1 MISLYALVSLALLS
15 LTTAQSDP
23 ALGIEAIEAHFK
35 QAGITPG
42 LFTVFNPIAVLDLT
56 YDGVTGPIPVGKPLT
71 KDQVAPTPKLT
82 ITGANSSLAFTD
94 TYTIC
99 MVDAGP
105 VGTDDSKGVTR
116 HWLVNSVHITDKKAV
131 GTDGTA
137 ITQYAGPAP
146 PAGSGPHR
154 YVVLIYAQPPNFVAP
169 AELSQP
175 NTPVAVFDLAKYSSN
190 LGPIIAATYIT
201 VEEGTASVS
210 LSATSAVVSS
220 TLPPVT
226 SSSTG
231 GSGSGTSTSGQPK
244 PSTGG
249 SLGSK
254 DSMFPFIMLLIPFA
268 LMLA

>member
-1 MISLYALVSLALLS
+1 MISLYAFVSLTLLS
-15 LTTAQSDP
+15 LTTAQSNP
-23 ALGIEAIEAHFK
+23 ALEIEAIEAHFT
-35 QAGITPG
+35 QAGITPS
-42 LFTVFNPIAVLDLT
+42 LLPVFTPIAALDLA
-56 YDGVTGPIPVGKPLT
+56 YDGVTGSIPPGKALT

-94 TYTIC
+94 TYTVC

-105 VGTDDSKGVTR
+105 AGTDESKGVTR
-116 HWLVNSVHITDKKAV
+116 HWLVNGAKIIDKKAV

-146 PAGSGPHR
+146 PPGSGPHR
-154 YVVLIYAQPPNFVAP
+154 YVILIYLQPPTFVAP
-169 AELSQP
+169 PDFSKP
-175 NTPVAVFDLAKYSSN
+175 NMGVSVFDLGKYVQDSK
-190 LGPIIAATYIT
+190 LGPIVAATYIT

-210 LSATSAVVSS
+210 LSATSAVVTS

-226 SSSTG
+226 SGSA
-231 GSGSGTSTSGQPK
+231 GSGASTSAQPK

-254 DSMFPFIMLLIPFA
+254 DSMFPLLMLFTPVA
-268 LMLA
+268 LMFA